1 MIKDFKAGNLKLFE
15 FTHCQTLNLLT
26 PNIPYLPPFLYR
38 IKALEALGEGLQMFF
53 ELQKQ
58 RNNV

>member
-1 MIKDFKAGNLKLFE
+1 MYFRDKDATIQGFKLEILICFNSPIIKHSTSNFV
-15 FTHCQTLNLLT
+15 
-26 PNIPYLPPFLYR
+26 
-38 IKALEALGEGLQMFF
+38 ALETLGEGLQMFF